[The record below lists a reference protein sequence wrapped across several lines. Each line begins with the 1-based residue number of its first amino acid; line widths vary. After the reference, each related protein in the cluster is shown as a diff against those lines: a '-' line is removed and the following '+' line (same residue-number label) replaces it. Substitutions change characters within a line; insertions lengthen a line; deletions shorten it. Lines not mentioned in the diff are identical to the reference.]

1 VPKHQHPTARFP
13 HLLPWDAA
21 IWRSF
26 LELNGHDYQSFEYDV
41 RVGDGRDPGPEYT
54 QNIRNMA
61 IQLSQRRID
70 AVGFQPGTITLFEIT
85 GSIGMTALGQCHAYP
100 ILYRLKNPGNYT
112 LRIIL
117 VAAHLQDDIQTSLVA
132 RQIPFALFPD
142 VKPPQTP
149 TERR

>member
-1 VPKHQHPTARFP
+1 MPEHRHPIERFP

-21 IWRSF
+21 IWRAF
-26 LELNGHDYQSFEYDV
+26 LQRNGQNYQTFEYDV
-41 RVGDGRDPGPEYT
+41 RVGNGRDPGPDFS

-61 IQLSQRRID
+61 IRLSQRRID

-100 ILYRLKNPGNYT
+100 ILYRIANPGNYT
-112 LRIIL
+112 LRTIL
-117 VAAHLQDDIQTSLVA
+117 VAAHLQDDIKPSLIA
-132 RQIPFALFPD
+132 RQIPYFLLPQ

-149 TERR
+149 NKRA